1 MGEGSRIMSEVFFN
15 LIYLAIVI
23 VLIVKMISRFSRV
36 SSKNRKAAGCLLLA
50 FGLLT
55 GGDFDSSGFFRALS

>member
-23 VLIVKMISRFSRV
+23 VLIVKMISRFSRG

-55 GGDFDSSGFFRALS
+55 G